1 MLRPLRSCLVPLSF
15 VACATAAPACVVTP
29 DDGGAGEGEG
39 EGEGDGPTCTE
50 PTEVPCVDDAFQ
62 ALSMNLTEAAE
73 GAIVSES
80 DGAGTFE
87 VDVDA
92 TAGAPPG
99 SIDAP
104 GGFVYGRF
112 TDDGLLKVE
121 LLDDASFAS
130 MDWDIAFRRF
140 VIRVNSGTSGPS
152 CVTAARTAPATD
164 FDALD
169 AVPEGLTF
177 NAEQFMSDAETC
189 ELVPDGS
196 GLGAPGVVLQNWW
209 EYPGCVKTTGNVYVL
224 SLANGR
230 HVKLVVT
237 QYYASGQDGCNE
249 QGNPGT
255 GSARIHL
262 RYGFLD

>member
-15 VACATAAPACVVTP
+15 FACAAAAPACVVTP
-29 DDGGAGEGEG
+29 EDGGEGEG
-39 EGEGDGPTCTE
+39 EGEAEGPKCAE

-62 ALSMNLTEAAE
+62 ALSMNLTEAAD

-164 FDALD
+164 FDALA
-169 AVPEGLTF
+169 AVPDGLTF
-177 NAEQFMSDAETC
+177 NAEQFMS
-189 ELVPDGS
+189 
-196 GLGAPGVVLQNWW
+196 GVVLQNWW